1 MNGDLQFE
9 PFFNY
14 FFKGYK
20 KFVNV
25 KIRTNLYGYILCKK
39 KKKVNYEVI
48 CYKHKTHT
56 KNGSG
61 KNLDTNFDCSLFING
76 SDIKNLTMH

>member
-1 MNGDLQFE
+1 MAIFS
-9 PFFNY
+9 
-14 FFKGYK
+14 
-20 KFVNV
+20 V
-25 KIRTNLYGYILCKK
+25 KK